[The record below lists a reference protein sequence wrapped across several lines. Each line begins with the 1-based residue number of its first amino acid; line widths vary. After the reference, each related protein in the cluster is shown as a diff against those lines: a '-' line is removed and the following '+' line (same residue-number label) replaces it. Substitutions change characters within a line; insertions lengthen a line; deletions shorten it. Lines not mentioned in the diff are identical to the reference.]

1 VRIDNMDE
9 ITLVT
14 AIAPPA
20 PGLPAGVRDAARATL
35 LAEIAAEREAGTVA
49 GRAAVPGSRRQPAVP
64 RSRRLV
70 RWGIAGAALAA
81 AAVTAAVMLPGVLAG
96 PPSAPARGGH
106 PTAPS
111 AQRGHPPATAA
122 AVLLRAARATAAI
135 PDLHPRPDQ
144 FIYTDSVSRYVT
156 QHNRLF
162 VTRAW
167 LSADGWHGGLTLQ
180 RWASGKRW
188 YDTFPMY
195 DCLTLPHSNWY
206 YKANCPAPPAYVT
219 NLPRTVK
226 AMKRYL
232 APSSDTVP
240 PGVNA
245 MQSITGLYQSLVPH
259 RAAALMFRALSQ
271 IEGIKVIDQATTLAG
286 RKGIGVAAY
295 YPAHGTRYELIF
307 DPKTYLY
314 IGDSEIALNST
325 YMPKGTVNG
334 NAVLQIAV
342 VNKAGQLP

>member
-1 VRIDNMDE
+1 MDE
-9 ITLVT
+9 IALVT
-14 AIAPPA
+14 AIAPAA
-20 PGLPAGVRDAARATL
+20 PGLPAGVRDATRATL
-35 LAEIAAEREAGTVA
+35 LAEIATEREARTTP
-49 GRAAVPGSRRQPAVP
+49 GRAAVPGSRRGMGRP
-64 RSRRLV
+64 RSRRVV
-70 RWGIAGAALAA
+70 RWGIAGAAVS
-81 AAVTAAVMLPGVLAG
+81 AAVASAAIMLPGVLAG
-96 PPSAPARGGH
+96 PPSP
-106 PTAPS
+106 PS
-111 AQRGHPPATAA
+111 RPVHSPATAA

-144 FIYTDSVSRYVT
+144 FIYTESVSRYVT

-167 LSADGWHGGLTLQ
+167 LSVDGWHGGLTLQ

-188 YDTFPMY
+188 YHGLPMY

-219 NLPRTVK
+219 NLPRTVG

-232 APSSDTVP
+232 RGYYANGRSAPPVADAIMSVTEF
-240 PGVNA
+240 
-245 MQSITGLYQSLVPH
+245 YQFLVPH
-259 RAAALMFRALSQ
+259 RSSALMFRALSQ
-271 IEGIKVIDQATTLAG
+271 IEGIRVIDHATTLVG

-295 YPAHGTRYELIF
+295 DPSRGTLDELIF

-314 IGDSEIALNST
+314 IGDSQIALNST

-342 VNKAGQLP
+342 VGKAGELP

>member
-1 VRIDNMDE
+1 MDE

-20 PGLPAGVRDAARATL
+20 PGLPAAVRDAARATL
-35 LAEIAAEREAGTVA
+35 LAEIAAEREAGTIPD
-49 GRAAVPGSRRQPAVP
+49 RATVPGSPRRAAVP

-70 RWGIAGAALAA
+70 RWGIAGAALSAA
-81 AAVTAAVMLPGVLAG
+81 AASAAIMLPSVLAG
-96 PPSAPARGGH
+96 PPSSP
-106 PTAPS
+106 APS
-111 AQRGHPPATAA
+111 SSPAPRVHPPATAA
-122 AVLLRAARATAAI
+122 AVLLRAARATAAV
-135 PDLHPRPDQ
+135 PDLHPRADQ
-144 FIYTDSVSRYVT
+144 FIYTESVSRYVT

-167 LSADGWHGGLTLQ
+167 LSVDGWHGGLTLQ

-188 YDTFPMY
+188 YHGLPMY

-206 YKANCPAPPAYVT
+206 YKANCPTPPAYVT

-232 APSSDTVP
+232 LGYDP
-240 PGVNA
+240 PGPAADAIMGV
-245 MQSITGLYQSLVPH
+245 TEFYQFLVPH
-259 RAAALMFRALSQ
+259 RASALMFQALSQ
-271 IEGIKVIDQATTLAG
+271 IEGIRVIDHATTLAG
-286 RKGIGVAAY
+286 RKGIAVAAY
-295 YPAHGTRYELIF
+295 DPSHGTLDELIF

-314 IGDSEIALNST
+314 IGDSQIALNST

-334 NAVLQIAV
+334 NAVRQIAV
-342 VNKAGQLP
+342 VDKAGQLP

>member
-20 PGLPAGVRDAARATL
+20 PGLPAAVRDAARATL
-35 LAEIAAEREAGTVA
+35 LAEIATEREPAA
-49 GRAAVPGSRRQPAVP
+49 IPGRATMPGSRRRTAAP

-70 RWGIAGAALAA
+70 RWGIAGAVLSAA
-81 AAVTAAVMLPGVLAG
+81 AASAAIMLPSVLAG
-96 PPSAPARGGH
+96 PPSSP
-106 PTAPS
+106 APS
-111 AQRGHPPATAA
+111 SSPAPRVHLPATAA
-122 AVLLRAARATAAI
+122 AVLLRAARATAAV
-135 PDLHPRPDQ
+135 PDLHPRADQ
-144 FIYTDSVSRYVT
+144 FIYTESVSRYVT

-167 LSADGWHGGLTLQ
+167 LSVDGWHGGLILQ
-180 RWASGKRW
+180 RWASGTKW
-188 YDTFPMY
+188 YDTFPMH

-219 NLPRTVK
+219 HLPRTVK

-232 APSSDTVP
+232 LGSGATGHGP
-240 PGVNA
+240 PPAVDA
-245 MQSITGLYQSLVPH
+245 ITAILADYQYLVPH
-259 RAAALMFRALSQ
+259 RASALMFQALSQ
-271 IEGIKVIDQATTLAG
+271 FKGIRVIDHATTLAG

-295 YPAHGTRYELIF
+295 DRSRGTLDELIF

-334 NAVLQIAV
+334 NAVQQIAV
-342 VNKAGQLP
+342 VGKPGQLP